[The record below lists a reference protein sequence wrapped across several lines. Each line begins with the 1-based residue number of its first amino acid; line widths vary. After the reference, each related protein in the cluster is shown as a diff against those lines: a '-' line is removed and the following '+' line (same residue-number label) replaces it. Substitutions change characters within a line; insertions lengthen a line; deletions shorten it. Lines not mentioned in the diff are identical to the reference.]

1 MVMKKYGNLIF
12 GIVML
17 ITGIIYLLLTTQIQR
32 KGELI
37 DGTFFPYILSCAML
51 LLGIL
56 QIYYG
61 TKDAKKFAAEAAG
74 KTAREDD
81 RKADNISVFK
91 TIITIG
97 IYLAL
102 LQPLGFIIS
111 SALFLFAL
119 FTILTPVGE
128 KKNFL
133 LYAIIAI
140 CAAVSI
146 YMIFRYT
153 LNLVL
158 PQGLIKGI

>member
-1 MVMKKYGNLIF
+1 MKKYGNLIF

-17 ITGIIYLLLTTQIQR
+17 TIGLIYLFLTMQIQR

-56 QIYYG
+56 QVYYG
-61 TKDAKKFAAEAAG
+61 TKDAKKFDSDAAG
-74 KTAREDD
+74 KAAREDS
-81 RKADNISVFK
+81 RKVDNISVLK

-97 IYLAL
+97 VYLAL

-119 FTILTPVGE
+119 FTILTPVGG

-133 LYAIIAI
+133 LYAVIAV
-140 CAAVSI
+140 CAALSI
-146 YMIFRYT
+146 YVIFRYT